1 MIYSMTGFGRGEF
14 SSDIFDVT
22 VEIRT
27 VNNRYCDITVKMPK
41 KLNVFEDRIKSKIK
55 SKLSRGR
62 IDVFINLEE
71 TAHDNY
77 DVKANFEILDK
88 FVDVYRKIK
97 ERYDLND
104 DVVLGLLTRVQ
115 DGIEVSYEER
125 DESVFWEAIEPALD
139 IAVEKIMEMR
149 AIEGEQLKTDI
160 LSKVNNIKLNLKDI
174 EAFTPQIVEN
184 YRKKITDRI
193 KDLLSEMNAEIDE
206 ARVANEIAVFADKTN
221 INEEIVRIYSH
232 LDQIE
237 SILNSMEPMGRKLD
251 FLIQELNREV
261 NTIGSKSPDIDIS
274 SKVIELKSEIEQI
287 REQIQNIE

>member
-1 MIYSMTGFGRGEF
+1 MTGFGRGEF

>member
-14 SSDIFDVT
+14 SSEVFDVT

-88 FVDVYRKIK
+88 FVDVYRSIK
-97 ERYDLND
+97 DRYDLND

-139 IAVEKIMEMR
+139 VAIDKIMEMR

-160 LSKVNNIKLNLKDI
+160 LSKVDNIKHNLKDI
-174 EAFTPQIVEN
+174 EVFTPQIVEN

-237 SILNSMEPMGRKLD
+237 SILNSEEPMGRKLD